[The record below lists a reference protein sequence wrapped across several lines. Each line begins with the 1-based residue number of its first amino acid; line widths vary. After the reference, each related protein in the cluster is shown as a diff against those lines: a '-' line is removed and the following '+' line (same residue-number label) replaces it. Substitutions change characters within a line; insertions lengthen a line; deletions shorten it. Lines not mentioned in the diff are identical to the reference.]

1 MKKYPLLLVLI
12 AILTIS
18 CSDTAQEEVA
28 LFESTTTAVELKP
41 VEVKFSAY
49 IDRNSSDQNFSEQNC
64 DTDKYKNASMKVT
77 YNGTSRTVTNVFNIN
92 DCLFESNEN
101 SLTEK
106 FNGIIT
112 EDEGDLI
119 FISGYCTIQMESGS
133 LKGELK
139 ISSGT
144 GKFSSSQGTLTIE
157 GSIDFNSGHITWD
170 GKGFIS
176 HK

>member
-1 MKKYPLLLVLI
+1 
-12 AILTIS
+12 
-18 CSDTAQEEVA
+18 
-28 LFESTTTAVELKP
+28 
-41 VEVKFSAY
+41 
-49 IDRNSSDQNFSEQNC
+49 
-64 DTDKYKNASMKVT
+64 MKVT
-77 YNGTSRTVTNVFNIN
+77 YNGTSRTVTNVFNIG
-92 DCLFESNEN
+92 DCSFESNEN

-106 FNGIIT
+106 FNGILT

-157 GSIDFNSGHITWD
+157 GSIDFNSGHIAWD
-170 GKGFIS
+170 GKGLIS